1 MNIWP
6 TWYVL
11 KYMYTIEL
19 ISVKKKKKIK
29 KGELQVRGSNT
40 HFRSSAEGICNHL
53 NLLKSSQ

>member
-11 KYMYTIEL
+11 KYIPEL
-19 ISVKKKKKIK
+19 ISVKKKKIK